1 MDDLFWQPISYEN
14 EGKRTEFLIDSDMTH
29 TGQHHYSN
37 LSVFFFVLE
46 FLKQRQMQ
54 ILIEIE

>member
-29 TGQHHYSN
+29 WI
-37 LSVFFFVLE
+37 
-46 FLKQRQMQ
+46 QRGRATAADIQDKDKYRNKYRY
-54 ILIEIE
+54 